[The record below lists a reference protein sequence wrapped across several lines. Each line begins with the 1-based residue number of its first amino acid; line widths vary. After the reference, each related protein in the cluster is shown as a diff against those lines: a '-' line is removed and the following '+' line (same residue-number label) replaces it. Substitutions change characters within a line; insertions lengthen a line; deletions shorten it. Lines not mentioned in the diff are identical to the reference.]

1 MKSQTYINALRAQL
15 VSLKARRDAAANYIL
30 NTEMRIEMTLLD
42 AQIDAI
48 EAEIKKDLEA
58 ANKRFEALIELLKA
72 NRA

>member
-48 EAEIKKDLEA
+48 EAEIKKDLEV